1 VVGITKTWPAVLD
14 VSIEQVA
21 ALSSQNTLPEP
32 TLDLARLQ
40 SSVST
45 IVPTIRKQTAPPVRA
60 PLPSYS
66 SEDPWSSNARFAGLP
81 SNAVDPLING
91 TPSSLAGSGL
101 PKDWW
106 KKQENIKVTFLGQQ
120 GFILNRYMVY
130 EISSEVSRTS
140 LGLRPRFSTDA
151 FVF

>member
-1 VVGITKTWPAVLD
+1 MWFGIIKLVVD

-32 TLDLARLQ
+32 TVDLTRLQ

-45 IVPTIRKQTAPPVRA
+45 IIATRKHSAPPDRA
-60 PLPSYS
+60 SLPSYS
-66 SEDPWSSNARFAGLP
+66 SEDPWNSNVRFAGLP
-81 SNAVDPLING
+81 TNATDSLTNG
-91 TPSSLAGSGL
+91 APSTLAGSGL

-106 KKQENIKVTFLGQQ
+106 KKQESIKVTLLGQQ

-130 EISSEVSRTS
+130 EISSEVSCTF
-140 LGLRPRFSTDA
+140 LGLRPSYPLVYLSR
-151 FVF
+151 

>member
-1 VVGITKTWPAVLD
+1 MVD

-32 TLDLARLQ
+32 TLDLTRLQ

-45 IVPTIRKQTAPPVRA
+45 IMSPTKKHSAPSDRA
-60 PLPSYS
+60 SLPSYS
-66 SEDPWSSNARFAGLP
+66 SEDPWNSNVRFTGVPTNATDSLTNGAP
-81 SNAVDPLING
+81 S
-91 TPSSLAGSGL
+91 TLAGSGL

-106 KKQENIKVTFLGQQ
+106 KKQESIKVTLLGQQ

-130 EISSEVSRTS
+130 EISSEVSCTS
-140 LGLRPRFSTDA
+140 LGLRPSYLLVCLSR
-151 FVF
+151 